1 MAAPA
6 DDLRAKGKAMRQSL
20 KGIAIGA
27 LVLSGLAACA
37 AHPEPIVD
45 TKGVNMSAYEKDL
58 AECSVYADQI
68 QTEKGVAKGA
78 AGGAVVGAAT
88 GAISGNAADGAGY
101 GSIWGATRSG
111 LDADEAKQGV
121 VKQCLRGRGYK
132 VLN

>member
-1 MAAPA
+1 MMQLIKVMA
-6 DDLRAKGKAMRQSL
+6 
-20 KGIAIGA
+20 IVA
-27 LVLSGLAACA
+27 LVLAGLAGCA

-45 TKGVNMSAYEKDL
+45 TKGVNMSAYETDL
-58 AECSVYADQI
+58 EECSVYADQI

-101 GSIWGATRSG
+101 GAIWGATRSG
-111 LDADEAKQGV
+111 LDADETKQRV
-121 VKQCLRGRGYK
+121 VKQCLRGRGYR

>member
-6 DDLRAKGKAMRQSL
+6 DEITAKGNQMKQSTR
-20 KGIAIGA
+20 GMVITG
-27 LVLSGLAACA
+27 LVLAGLAGCA

-45 TKGVNMSAYEKDL
+45 TKGVNMATYETDL

>member
-1 MAAPA
+1 M
-6 DDLRAKGKAMRQSL
+6 KEM
-20 KGIAIGA
+20 AIGA
-27 LVLSGLAACA
+27 MVLAGLAGCA
-37 AHPEPIVD
+37 AHPEPIID
-45 TKGVNMSAYEKDL
+45 TKGVNMAAYETDL
-58 AECSVYADQI
+58 EECSVYADEI

-88 GAISGNAADGAGY
+88 GAISGNPAEGAGY

-111 LDADEAKQGV
+111 LDADEAKQKV

>member
-6 DDLRAKGKAMRQSL
+6 DEIEAKGKPMRQSM
-20 KGIAIGA
+20 KGIAIGI
-27 LVLSGLAACA
+27 LVMSGLAGCA

-45 TKGVNMSAYEKDL
+45 TKGVTMSAYEKDL

-68 QTEKGVAKGA
+68 QTEKGVAK
-78 AGGAVVGAAT
+78 GAAT